1 MARGWESKDVESRI
15 QDSLSKSTS
24 TGASTK
30 GGQLTPEQQARTTR
44 LHLLEQQ
51 QARLLA
57 EMREAKT
64 DRMLDLLRR
73 EIAWV
78 QAHIK
83 ELQ

>member
-15 QDSLSKSTS
+15 RDVLDRPSP
-24 TGASTK
+24 K
-30 GGQLTPEQQARTTR
+30 GSPMNPDQRARVTR

-57 EMREAKT
+57 EMRDATT
-64 DRMLDLLRR
+64 DRMLELLRR
-73 EIAWV
+73 EMAWV